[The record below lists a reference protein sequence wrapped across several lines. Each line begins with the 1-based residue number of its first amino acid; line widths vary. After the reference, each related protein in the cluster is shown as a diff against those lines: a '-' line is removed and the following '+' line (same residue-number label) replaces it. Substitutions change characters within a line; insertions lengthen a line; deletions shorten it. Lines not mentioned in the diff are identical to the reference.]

1 LSAEAP
7 ALVRAIQ
14 QGRSLSVRD
23 WTRALVATEFAF
35 VGVVLGTGVDEWSAI
50 NGGSEEK
57 WFGVLRRLQRKLPRD
72 PAALPALNSLPG
84 DPRSP
89 ASEGAV
95 AEAEPKDAGSQP

>member
-1 LSAEAP
+1 MESSP
-7 ALVRAIQ
+7 ALPD
-14 QGRSLSVRD
+14 RS
-23 WTRALVATEFAF
+23 RALVATEFAF
-35 VGVVLGTGVDEWSAI
+35 VSVVLGTGVDEWSAI

-57 WFGVLRRLQRKLPRD
+57 WFGFLRRLQRKLPRD
-72 PAALPALNSLPG
+72 SAALDALISLPG